1 MELDRSAHD
10 RMEVDIFEAII
21 QDGITKTS
29 YDLVKKGFK
38 IATILRHLDD
48 MRENGLIQIYEQ
60 QLEGR
65 PKIKYGPTMEGLRIF
80 SADFQNIFE
89 QLDIVV
95 EKWLKYE
102 KFQKQVALVGDFK
115 LEYVKQ
121 NPEEVQKTL
130 KKFFSFNKEITDLS
144 YEEEILEQYKI
155 QVGSMLFGL
164 KKPEEHLELGKELY
178 VKMPSFRNGL
188 KQSFLGSKIMEDAFE
203 KIEQNAI
210 AKKELVV

>member
-1 MELDRSAHD
+1 MELDISAHNK
-10 RMEVDIFEAII
+10 MQADIFEAII
-21 QDGITKTS
+21 HDGVPKTS

-38 IATILRHLDD
+38 IATILRHIDD
-48 MRENGLIQIYEQ
+48 MREDGLIQIYKQ

-65 PKIKYGPTMEGLRIF
+65 PKIMYGPTIEGLRIF

-102 KFQKQVALVGDFK
+102 KFQKQVVLVGNFK

-130 KKFFSFNKEITDLS
+130 KNFFVFNKEVNDLA

-164 KKPEEHLELGKELY
+164 KKPEEHLKLGKELY